1 MPQNVCVFYLRI
13 VCFIFCCIFVWC
25 SYTLLPHGVL
35 QITGVQQADS
45 GLFRCVATN
54 IANTRYSQEAQ
65 LSVTSKTADRTHTD
79 GCLPVGG

>member
-1 MPQNVCVFYLRI
+1 MFNPCI
-13 VCFIFCCIFVWC
+13 VCFIVCCIFVWC

-35 QITGVQQADS
+35 QITGVQRADS

-65 LSVTSKTADRTHTD
+65 LSVTGKSADRTSTE
-79 GCLPVGG
+79 GCSPVAD